1 MKKVIITVLAV
12 CLAGIICA
20 PVVLVVLGSM
30 KSGNELAD
38 GLLPVLS
45 DTGGKIH
52 WNLFP
57 KYPTLS
63 HYGRLLFGMPEFFT
77 VFWNSVK
84 IVSLI
89 LTGQLLVS
97 VPAAWAFAAFRW
109 KGRHLF
115 FTLYVMLMLLPF
127 QVTMLPSYLVINGMH
142 LMNTHASVI
151 LPAVFST
158 FPVFLIYRGFTA
170 IPGELIEAARID
182 GAGEFMIF
190 RKVGIPL
197 GSPGI
202 LSAVV
207 LGFLDYWNM
216 MEQPLAFLKEKTLW
230 PLSLYLPEIGIEQ
243 AGTALSAAVVM
254 LIPALFV
261 FAAGQ
266 DYLEQGIVAS
276 GIKK

>member
-1 MKKVIITVLAV
+1 MKKIVFTILAV
-12 CLAGIICA
+12 CFAGVICA

-45 DTGGKIH
+45 DTGEMIR

-57 KYPTLS
+57 QYPTLS

-89 LTGQLLVS
+89 LAGQLLVS
-97 VPAAWAFAAFRW
+97 VPAAWAFATFRW
-109 KGRHLF
+109 RGRHLL

-127 QVTMLPSYLVINGMH
+127 QVTMLPSYLVINRMH

-170 IPGELIEAARID
+170 IPRELIEAARVD

-190 RKVGIPL
+190 WKVGIPL
-197 GSPGI
+197 GSSGI

-230 PLSLYLPEIGIEQ
+230 PLSLYLPEIGTGQ

-261 FAAGQ
+261 FVAGQ